1 MGTEVAKMAEIKEW
15 LSRIRFVYRRTSNM
29 TKIMLIVA
37 ILVCMGTLI
46 TLRLST
52 TALVNRTEDMRQK
65 AGQLENENREL
76 DSKIEE
82 LGSDKSVVEIAQ
94 EELGLVEP
102 GAVVIETEPQG

>member
-52 TALVNRTEDMRQK
+52 K
-65 AGQLENENREL
+65 
-76 DSKIEE
+76 
-82 LGSDKSVVEIAQ
+82 
-94 EELGLVEP
+94 P
-102 GAVVIETEPQG
+102 GYKWKLNAILMNMVKQF

>member
-1 MGTEVAKMAEIKEW
+1 MAEIREL

-52 TALVNRTEDMRQK
+52 VALESRTEDMRQK
-65 AGQLENENREL
+65 AGQLENDNREL
-76 DSKIEE
+76 ETRIEE
-82 LGSDKSVVEIAQ
+82 LGSDKSAVEIAQ

-102 GAVVIETEPQG
+102 GAVVIETEPQE